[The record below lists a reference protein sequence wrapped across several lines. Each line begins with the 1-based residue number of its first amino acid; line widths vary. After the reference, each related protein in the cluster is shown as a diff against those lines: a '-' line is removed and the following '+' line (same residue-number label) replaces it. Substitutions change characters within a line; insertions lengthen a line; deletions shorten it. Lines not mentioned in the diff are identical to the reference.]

1 MKPSTIWADKLK
13 KLTGVFFW
21 LAVWQFAA
29 MKIGKEVLLASPVST
44 IKALISLCGQSAF
57 WSAIIFSLSRIMLGF
72 TLALVMGV
80 LLAGLS
86 AAYDTVRYIF
96 APLFNVIKAVP
107 VASFI
112 ILALLWVRGG
122 NLSVCIS
129 FLMVLPIIY
138 NNMLAGFTRVDKSL
152 LEMAAVFRLS
162 NLKKIKYIY
171 IPQVLPYFT
180 AACTTSLGLCWKSGI
195 AAEVIGMPRGSMGN
209 RLYETKLYMDTPE
222 MFAWTVVI
230 VIISF
235 VVEKGFLW
243 MLDKITARITDGFL

>member
-21 LAVWQFAA
+21 LAIWQFAA
-29 MKIGKEVLLASPVST
+29 MQIGKEVLLASPVST
-44 IKALISLCGQSAF
+44 VKALITLSGQSAF
-57 WSAIIFSLSRIMLGF
+57 WSAIKFSLTRIVLGF
-72 TLALVMGV
+72 SLALVAGV
-80 LLAGLS
+80 ALAALS
-86 AAYDTVRYIF
+86 AVSDTVKYIVS
-96 APLFNVIKAVP
+96 PLMNTIKAVP

-112 ILALLWVRGG
+112 ILALLWIRGG

-129 FLMVLPIIY
+129 FLMVMPIMY

-152 LEMAAVFRLS
+152 LEMATVFRLS
-162 NLKKIKYIY
+162 NIKKIKYIY

-209 RLYETKLYMDTPE
+209 RLYETKLYMDTAE

-235 VVEKGFLW
+235 LVEKGFLW
-243 MLDKITARITDGFL
+243 LLNKITARITDGFL